1 MLTSISMEGIR
12 VISGIRSDGFN
23 NLGGYNKSHCRSI
36 ADGYI
41 MLREIDKELTINLNN
56 GPSQ

>member
-1 MLTSISMEGIR
+1 MEGIR